1 MHTCLL
7 RATLMTVPN
16 CIFLFIFP
24 LLVPVG
30 FGSSQQLVCGNTSSA
45 HGVEGR
51 QGRRG
56 GGGRK
61 GRTSVAEEAGC
72 EEEDACFCRLQ
83 PGAESG
89 CVSTHER
96 RGSTTGPEK
105 RTKMV
110 LQVPKLG
117 AASIWELDHRY
128 VLLAT
133 WTRSVTTLEVLNLR
147 HSVGDIE
154 SFSGGRTPVC
164 SSGNDPIRYGGSPAS
179 LPVMSH
185 CFLHVLGEVRPPR

>member
-1 MHTCLL
+1 M
-7 RATLMTVPN
+7 A
-16 CIFLFIFP
+16 
-24 LLVPVG
+24 G
-30 FGSSQQLVCGNTSSA
+30 KA
-45 HGVEGR
+45 GR
-51 QGRRG
+51 GE
-56 GGGRK
+56 GGRK

-133 WTRSVTTLEVLNLR
+133 WTRSVQHLR

-164 SSGNDPIRYGGSPAS
+164 SSGNDPIRYGGSPTS
-179 LPVMSH
+179 SSVMSH
-185 CFLHVLGEVRPPR
+185 CFCMFWGK